1 MDAGMMLLGLLL
13 GLAAGA
19 AAGWWLARRGSP
31 PGVAPGVSPH
41 LLPDPALEWLRRSHQ
56 ALGVW
61 IAEMDPTEGA
71 PHAERIVDAD
81 RLSVGQIVAVDR
93 RLERVRDQEQS
104 GVERMEGGTLVFHG
118 SGGAAVALLLPPGH
132 DGGRLA
138 AVETDLQRLMDGVRR
153 RPHIVQLAQARTQEA
168 SLESASSVGLRL
180 AYQLERLLDGQV
192 VVAAFENTLELMR
205 GEGDTTSPR
214 VRVIGVSGRGDRRLL
229 DTLLPYDSELAQA
242 ATGAVGHALVQGDP
256 LGSVVA
262 DRRNRPGTVLV
273 LPVRAGERSVGA
285 VALWLPGGQEPI
297 GGVRTELMET
307 LANAGPRIVTA
318 LEADR
323 IRGQTEIDPLTGL
336 QNRKGLDTALARAA
350 AAQGQGALVYADLDR
365 FKSLNDTLGH
375 PAGDAALVHFARILR
390 EQIRGG
396 DVAARAGGEEFVVW
410 LPDTGLDTG
419 VRIAERI
426 RVKLGTTPWAW
437 QGRSWP
443 LSASFGVS
451 ACPETSPTLDALYA
465 QADAALYV
473 AKRSGRDRVEKA
485 GLRGGSQPGR

>member
-1 MDAGMMLLGLLL
+1 MILLGVLLS
-13 GLAAGA
+13 LAAGA
-19 AAGWWLARRGSP
+19 AAGWWLAQRRSQ
-31 PGVAPGVSPH
+31 PGVAPGVSAH

-61 IAEMDPTEGA
+61 IAEMDAAEGA
-71 PHAERIVDAD
+71 PHAERIVDGD
-81 RLSVGQIVAVDR
+81 RLSVAQIVSVDR

-118 SGGAAVALLLPPGH
+118 AAGVAVALLLAPGH
-132 DGGRLA
+132 EPGRLA
-138 AVETDLQRLMDGVRR
+138 AVEADLLRLMDGVRR

-192 VVAAFENTLELMR
+192 VVAAFENTLEFVR
-205 GEGDTTSPR
+205 GEAEGSPR

-229 DTLLPYDSELAQA
+229 DTLLPADSELARA
-242 ATGAVGHALVQGDP
+242 ATGALGHVLVQGDP

-262 DRRNRPGTVLV
+262 DRRSRPAAVLV
-273 LPVRAGERSVGA
+273 LPMRAGERSVGA
-285 VALWLPGGQEPI
+285 VALWLPGAAEPT
-297 GGVRTELMET
+297 GGVRAELMET
-307 LANAGPRIVTA
+307 VANAGARIIPA

-323 IRGQTEIDPLTGL
+323 IRGQSELDPLTGL
-336 QNRKGLDTALARAA
+336 QNRKGLDAALARAA
-350 AAQGQGALVYADLDR
+350 ASQGKGALVYADLDR
-365 FKSLNDTLGH
+365 FKTLNDTLGH

-396 DVAARAGGEEFVVW
+396 DIAARAGGEEFAVW
-410 LPDTGLDTG
+410 LPDTGLETG

-426 RVKLGTTPWAW
+426 RIKLGTTSWAW

-451 ACPETSPTLDALYA
+451 ACPETSPSLDTLYA

-473 AKRSGRDRVEKA
+473 AKRSGRNRVEKA
-485 GLRGGSQPGR
+485 AQPAGRQGAS